1 MDDIFKLMKNSVG
14 LILWTGNLK
23 IDQYIF
29 FMFKI
34 LVWQFRFES
43 SYYILIHREFTGSGC
58 TKEKEGTEARNG
70 KRKKEKKETRGQK
83 EEMIS

>member
-1 MDDIFKLMKNSVG
+1 MKNSIG

-34 LVWQFRFES
+34 LVWQFISEN
-43 SYYILIHREFTGSGC
+43 SYYILIHREFSGSGC
-58 TKEKEGTEARNG
+58 TKEKEGVEARNSE
-70 KRKKEKKETRGQK
+70 RKKEKKEMRGQK
-83 EEMIS
+83 KEMIS